1 MNLIL
6 KIHSMDCVSHSI
18 MFHHFHDE
26 QHLPSQGSIS
36 SSEFI
41 QMIDWLNDRYTIL
54 NASDYTKKFKN
65 STLKD
70 TDICLSFDDALK
82 CQFDIAFPILERL
95 GIESYFF
102 VYSSVF
108 SNKPDFLEIYREFR
122 TVCYENI
129 DEFYLDFFGVVKSM
143 DKDMYI
149 AQNANYSSLN
159 YLSAFPFYSEND
171 KWFRYIRDNYLIKN
185 QYEDIMSALMLKK
198 DFDVNLAKQRLWMS
212 ENDLITLDSSGH
224 IIGLHSY
231 SHPTKMSK
239 LNKSEQKL
247 QYQKNYKHLSEL
259 LGKSIN
265 SMSHP
270 CGDYNQ
276 DTLNILK
283 EIPIE
288 IGFRSNMSIKEVRS
302 SLEIPRDDHANVF
315 KLMQR

>member
-1 MNLIL
+1 
-6 KIHSMDCVSHSI
+6 MDCVSHSV
-18 MFHHFHDE
+18 MFHHFHNA
-26 QHLPSQGSIS
+26 QHLPSQGSLS
-36 SSEFI
+36 SSDFI
-41 QMIDWLNDRYTIL
+41 QMIDWLNDRYSIL
-54 NASDYTKKFKN
+54 NASDYKKKFEN
-65 STLKD
+65 STLNV

-82 CQFDIAFPILERL
+82 CQFDIAYPILERL

-108 SNKPDFLEIYREFR
+108 SNKPDFLEIYRDFR

-129 DEFYLDFFGVVKSM
+129 DEFYIDFFEVVKSM

-149 AQNANYSSLN
+149 AQNTKYSSLN

-171 KWFRYIRDNYLIKN
+171 TWFRYIRDKYLSKN
-185 QYEDIMSALMLKK
+185 QYEDIMSALMKKK
-198 DFDVNLAKQRLWMS
+198 DFDVNLAKQKLWMS

-224 IIGLHSY
+224 TIGLHSY
-231 SHPTKMSK
+231 SHPIRITK

-247 QYQKNYKHLSEL
+247 QYQRNYKHLSEL

-302 SLEIPRDDHANVF
+302 PLEIPRDDHANVF

>member
-1 MNLIL
+1 
-6 KIHSMDCVSHSI
+6 MDCVSHSV
-18 MFHHFHDE
+18 MFHHFHNA
-26 QHLPSQGSIS
+26 QHLPSQGSLS
-36 SSEFI
+36 SSDFI
-41 QMIDWLNDRYTIL
+41 QMIDWLNDRYSIL
-54 NASDYTKKFKN
+54 NASDYKKKFEN
-65 STLKD
+65 STLNV

-82 CQFDIAFPILERL
+82 CQFDIAYPILERL

-108 SNKPDFLEIYREFR
+108 SNKPNFLEIYRDFR

-129 DEFYLDFFGVVKSM
+129 DEFYIDFFEVVKSM

-149 AQNANYSSLN
+149 AQNKKYSSLN

-171 KWFRYIRDNYLIKN
+171 TWFRYIRDKYLSKN
-185 QYEDIMSALMLKK
+185 QYEDIMSALMKKK
-198 DFDVNLAKQRLWMS
+198 DFDVNLAKQKLWMS

-224 IIGLHSY
+224 TIGLHSY
-231 SHPTKMSK
+231 SHPIRITK

-247 QYQKNYKHLSEL
+247 QYQRNYKHLSEL

-288 IGFRSNMSIKEVRS
+288 IGFRSNMSIKEARS
-302 SLEIPRDDHANVF
+302 PLEIPRDDHANVF

>member
-1 MNLIL
+1 
-6 KIHSMDCVSHSI
+6 MDCVSHSV
-18 MFHHFHDE
+18 MFHHFHNA
-26 QHLPSQGSIS
+26 QYLPSQGSLS
-36 SSEFI
+36 SSDFI
-41 QMIDWLNDRYTIL
+41 KMIDWLNDRYSIL
-54 NASDYTKKFKN
+54 NASDYKKKCEN
-65 STLKD
+65 STLNC

-82 CQFDIAFPILERL
+82 CQFDIAYPILERL

-129 DEFYLDFFGVVKSM
+129 DEFYIDFFGVVKSM
-143 DKDMYI
+143 NKDMYI

-171 KWFRYIRDNYLIKN
+171 KWFRYIRDNYLTKN
-185 QYEDIMSALMLKK
+185 QYEDIMSSLMIKK
-198 DFDVNLAKQRLWMS
+198 DFDVNLAKQKLWMS

-224 IIGLHSY
+224 TIGLHSY

-247 QYQKNYKHLSEL
+247 QYQRNYKHLSEL

-276 DTLNILK
+276 ETLNILK

-315 KLMQR
+315 KLMQL